1 MLMEFELREESIHK
15 EGVITEVREKC
26 FVRLIKFQVKKEFHD
41 MEIEE
46 RRCLRKWNNAVH
58 SIVRTK

>member
-1 MLMEFELREESIHK
+1 MEFELREESVHR
-15 EGVITEVREKC
+15 ENVITEVREKC
-26 FVRLIKFQVKKEFHD
+26 FVRLTEFQVQKEFRD

-46 RRCLRKWNNAVH
+46 RRCLREWDDVVH

>member
-1 MLMEFELREESIHK
+1 MEFELREESVRK

-26 FVRLIKFQVKKEFHD
+26 FVRLTKFQVKKEFRD

-46 RRCLRKWNNAVH
+46 RRCLREWKDVVH